1 MRSSPWPREKL
12 NSVCLNITDG
22 KHGDCKNEDGSG
34 FYFVSVKDIYDGK
47 INYGR
52 ARQITETDF
61 REVDRRT
68 RFEPYDILI
77 TNSGTIGRMALVRSD
92 AHTRRTTF
100 QKSVAI
106 VKPDLK
112 VVDPGYLYYCIMED
126 MFRLS
131 ELAGGTTQ
139 KNLLLRDLRSF
150 EVPTPPVPEQRAIAA
165 TLSCLDDKIELNN
178 RMNKNLEETA
188 QALFKSWFVD
198 FDPVKAKMEG
208 REPAGMDAETAALF
222 PDEFEESELGPIPK
236 GWRTGRLGEVVAS
249 IRQAAS
255 LAEIGDDCPYVGLEH
270 IPRKSLMLESWGQAS
285 EISSQKSSFR
295 AGNIL
300 FGKLRP
306 YFHKVSIAPV
316 DGICSTDILAF
327 SASEEWYGFA
337 VGHLYSTDLI
347 DYATNLSQG
356 TRMPRVN
363 LKDISNYPVVLPGLG
378 IASAYSNVA
387 ASWFAHMLA
396 NARQNSRLSA
406 LRDTLLPR
414 LMSGEIRV
422 PQAEEIMEEVL

>member
-208 REPAGMDAETAALF
+208 REPAGMDAETACCQSRNLA
-222 PDEFEESELGPIPK
+222 
-236 GWRTGRLGEVVAS
+236 WR
-249 IRQAAS
+249 
-255 LAEIGDDCPYVGLEH
+255 
-270 IPRKSLMLESWGQAS
+270 
-285 EISSQKSSFR
+285 
-295 AGNIL
+295 
-300 FGKLRP
+300 
-306 YFHKVSIAPV
+306 
-316 DGICSTDILAF
+316 F
-327 SASEEWYGFA
+327 SPPMA
-337 VGHLYSTDLI
+337 
-347 DYATNLSQG
+347 
-356 TRMPRVN
+356 
-363 LKDISNYPVVLPGLG
+363 
-378 IASAYSNVA
+378 
-387 ASWFAHMLA
+387 
-396 NARQNSRLSA
+396 
-406 LRDTLLPR
+406 
-414 LMSGEIRV
+414 
-422 PQAEEIMEEVL
+422 